1 MAVAGIGRLLV
12 SVMEQEMDK
21 AGGHADSTC
30 WNDGSQ
36 HCCVYG
42 LIIGSKGMSVS
53 IDPIKLA

>member
-1 MAVAGIGRLLV
+1 
-12 SVMEQEMDK
+12 MEQERDK
-21 AGGHADSTC
+21 AGGHAGSAC